1 MLSDLRYGFR
11 VLLKAPGFTI
21 VAVLTLALGIGA
33 NAAMFSLVNGVLLRG
48 LPFPEPN
55 RVFIVYSTAPQ
66 FSRMSSSYPNFLDWE
81 KRTRSF
87 SSIAAFRSES
97 FNLTGQGQPE
107 RVPLA
112 MVSASLF
119 RIFDVK
125 PVVGRTFTAEDDRQG
140 AAPVIVLSTRYWKER
155 FAGDRSIVGR
165 TLVLDGVAYTV
176 IGVASNDIA
185 IYRNLRAYV
194 PIGNYR
200 EPIFMDR
207 GVSMGMQAV
216 GRLKPGVTP
225 EQAQAEMT
233 TIARDLA
240 REYPKANKDKGIA
253 LVPVREDLVGDIRP
267 SLLMLLGAVG
277 FVLLIACANV
287 ANLLLARSAARR
299 REFAIRNALGAAPSR
314 LVRQVLAE
322 GALLAIA
329 GGGLGLL
336 VARGIVA
343 VFMSRIANDLPNN
356 AVVAIDWTVL
366 AFTLGLCL
374 LATLI
379 FAAAPAFRSSRTGA
393 SETLKEGARGSSGR
407 HRLSRGLVVGEIALA
422 LLLTVGA
429 GLMVRTL
436 WSVWHVDP
444 GFNPKGVLTFAL
456 IGTAS
461 NQDAPDTIRTRYRQ
475 LEDHLRQVP
484 GVESVSV
491 LGGSI
496 PMTGD
501 SDLPFWIAGRP
512 HATEQTQLPWALFYL
527 VSPDYQKAFGL
538 HLLRGRFVATSDT
551 SRSPYVVVIDD
562 ELAKTNFSGEDPIG
576 KALHLD
582 IINADYEIVGIVG
595 HVRHWGLDRD
605 ATERI
610 RSQVYIPFGQLPDAI
625 IPVAANGSNW
635 VLRTALAPGVMTE
648 QVKRAVYE
656 FNPTTTMYDTQTM
669 EEIISDSLA
678 QKRLTR
684 LLLASFAGLAL
695 VLAAIGIYG
704 VMSQLVLQST
714 HEIGIRMALG
724 AAPASVLGMVLR
736 NAMTMALGG
745 IVVGAVAAL
754 FVTRLMASMLYGVG
768 ATDPITF
775 GAVAAIL
782 ASVAFLASYLPARRA
797 TRVDPMVVLR
807 YE

>member
-1 MLSDLRYGFR
+1 MLSDLRYGLR

-55 RVFIVYSTAPQ
+55 KVFIVYSTAPQ

-81 KRTRSF
+81 KRNRSF

-107 RVPLA
+107 RLPLA

-119 RIFDVK
+119 RIFDLK
-125 PVVGRTFTAEDDRQG
+125 PVIGRTFTPEDDRQG

-165 TLVLDGVAYTV
+165 ALVLDGVAYTV

-200 EPIFMDR
+200 DPIFMDR

-240 REYPKANKDKGIA
+240 REYPKANKDKSIA

-277 FVLLIACANV
+277 FVLLIACGNV

-299 REFAIRNALGAAPSR
+299 REFAIRNALGAAPAR

-336 VARGIVA
+336 IARGIIA
-343 VFMSRIANDLPNN
+343 LFMSRIANDLPNN

-366 AFTLGLCL
+366 AFTIGLCL

-379 FAAAPAFRSSRTGA
+379 FAAAPALRSSRTGA
-393 SETLKEGARGSSGR
+393 NETLKEGARGSSGR

-444 GFNPKGVLTFAL
+444 GFDPKGVLTFAL

-461 NQDAPDTIRTRYRQ
+461 NQDSPDTIRTRYRQ

-538 HLLRGRFVATSDT
+538 HLLRGRFVTPSDT

-562 ELAKTNFSGEDPIG
+562 ELAKTNFPGEDPIG

-582 IINADYEIVGIVG
+582 IINADYEIVGVVG

-635 VLRTALAPGVMTE
+635 VLRTALAPGVMAE

-656 FNPTTTMYDTQTM
+656 FNSTTTMYDTQTM

-736 NAMTMALGG
+736 NAMTMALCG
-745 IVVGAVAAL
+745 IVVGALAAL

-782 ASVAFLASYLPARRA
+782 AGVAFLASYLPARRA

>member
-1 MLSDLRYGFR
+1 MLSDLRYGLR
-11 VLLKAPGFTI
+11 VLLRAPGFTS
-21 VAVLTLALGIGA
+21 VAVMTLALGIGA
-33 NAAMFSLVNGVLLRG
+33 NAAMFSLVNGVLLRR
-48 LPFPEPN
+48 LPFPEPD
-55 RVFIVYSTAPQ
+55 RLFVVYSTAPQ

-81 KRTRSF
+81 KRNRSF
-87 SSIAAFRSES
+87 SGIAAYRSES

-119 RIFDVK
+119 RIFDLT
-125 PVVGRTFTAEDDRQG
+125 PVVGRTFTADDDRQG

-155 FAGDRSIVGR
+155 FAGDPSIVGR
-165 TLVLDGVAYTV
+165 ALVLDNVAYTV
-176 IGVASNDIA
+176 IGVTGNEIG
-185 IYRNLRAYV
+185 IYRNARAFV

-200 EPIFMDR
+200 DPIFMDR

-216 GRLKPGVTP
+216 GRLKPGVSA

-240 REYPKANKDKGIA
+240 REYPKANKDKSIA
-253 LVPVREDLVGDIRP
+253 VVPLREDLVGDIRP

-299 REFAIRNALGAAPSR
+299 REFAIRNALGAAPAR
-314 LVRQVLAE
+314 IVRQVLAE
-322 GALLAIA
+322 GTLLAVA

-336 VARGIVA
+336 VARGIIA
-343 VFMSRIANDLPNN
+343 LFMSRIADDLPNN
-356 AVVAIDWTVL
+356 AVIAIDWTVL

-379 FAAAPAFRSSRTGA
+379 FAAAPALRSSRTGA

-407 HRLSRGLVVGEIALA
+407 HRLSRGLVVVEIALA

-436 WSVWHVDP
+436 WTVWQVDP
-444 GFNPKGVLTFAL
+444 GFDPRGVLTFSLA
-456 IGTAS
+456 GTAS
-461 NQDAPDTIRTRYRQ
+461 NQDAPDTIRARYRQ
-475 LEDHLRQVP
+475 LEDQLRQVP
-484 GVESVSV
+484 GVEKVSV

-501 SDLPFWIAGRP
+501 SDVPFWITGRP

-527 VSPDYQKAFGL
+527 VSPDYEKAFGL
-538 HLLRGRFVATSDT
+538 RLLRGRFVTASDT
-551 SRSPYVVVIDD
+551 SKSPYVAVIDE
-562 ELAKTNFSGEDPIG
+562 ELAKAQFPDEDPLG
-576 KALHLD
+576 KSLHLD
-582 IINADYEIVGIVG
+582 IINADYEIVGVVG
-595 HVRHWGLDRD
+595 HVRHWGLDQD
-605 ATERI
+605 ATARI
-610 RSQVYIPFGQLPDAI
+610 RSQIYVPFGQLPDGI
-625 IPVAANGSNW
+625 IPIAANGSSW

-648 QVKRAVYE
+648 QIKRAVYA
-656 FNPTTTMYDTQTM
+656 FNPSITMYGSETM
-669 EEIISDSLA
+669 EEIINDSLS

-724 AAPASVLGMVLR
+724 AAPSSVLGMVLR
-736 NAMTMALGG
+736 NAMTMAIGG
-745 IVVGAVAAL
+745 IAAGAVAAL
-754 FVTRLMASMLYGVG
+754 FATQLMSGMLYGVG
-768 ATDPITF
+768 ATDPLTF
-775 GAVAAIL
+775 VAVAAIL
-782 ASVAFLASYLPARRA
+782 AAVAGLASYLPARRA